1 MNEQHTR
8 RRRTRCAVVRAL
20 AVGGA
25 AAALAAVLGAGQALA
40 AVAPPDERVLER
52 QGRIDNQAAANQAD
66 EEGKAQESSQ
76 QKATEVPRRWIRPE
90 PPMDTGPRLD
100 PDQQVAPAPA
110 PPASDDA
117 GPGLT
122 APAILAALILVLAAI
137 TTWRVRRH
145 SRPRPRPDATS

>member
-1 MNEQHTR
+1 MNKQHTR

-25 AAALAAVLGAGQALA
+25 AAALAAVLSGGQALA
-40 AVAPPDERVLER
+40 AVAPPDERVLAR
-52 QGRIDNQAAANQAD
+52 PGRIDNQAAANQAD
-66 EEGKAQESSQ
+66 E
-76 QKATEVPRRWIRPE
+76 KATEVPRRWIRPE

>member
-1 MNEQHTR
+1 MSKQHIR
-8 RRRTRCAVVRAL
+8 RQRRRCAVVRAL

-25 AAALAAVLGAGQALA
+25 AAGLAAVLGAGQALA
-40 AVAPPDERVLER
+40 AVVPPDERVLER

-66 EEGKAQESSQ
+66 EQGKAQQSSQ

-100 PDQQVAPAPA
+100 PDDQVAPT
-110 PPASDDA
+110 PPPPVPDDP

-122 APAILAALILVLAAI
+122 GPAIVAALVLALAAI
-137 TTWRVRRH
+137 AAWRVRGH
-145 SRPRPRPDATS
+145 SRPRPDATS

>member
-1 MNEQHTR
+1 MSKQHTR
-8 RRRTRCAVVRAL
+8 RWRTRCVVVRAL

-40 AVAPPDERVLER
+40 GVARPDERVLER

-66 EEGKAQESSQ
+66 EQGKAQESSQ
-76 QKATEVPRRWIRPE
+76 EKATEVPRRWIRPE

-100 PDQQVAPAPA
+100 ADEQVAPNPA
-110 PPASDDA
+110 PPVPDDP

-122 APAILAALILVLAAI
+122 GPAILTALVLVLAAI
-137 TTWRVRRH
+137 TTWRIRRQ